1 MKAIILQLLN
11 LFRLTK
17 IEAILPSS
25 TNSMVGAGVIH
36 KGKRYIT
43 HSDLP
48 HEHSAIRTT
57 HTWQLVLILAVFFY
71 LVGSMA
77 IAPRPTAV
85 VFVAVITIIYFL
97 DVIFNLILTV
107 KSLNLSP
114 ELAYSESELM
124 ALKPKKL
131 PLYTILCPLYRESE
145 VLPDFVANI
154 SKLEWPKNKLEVLL
168 LLEEDDHK
176 TIETARSLNLP
187 KYFRILVVPHSYP
200 KTKPKACNYGLAHAK
215 GEFLVIYDAEDK
227 PEPFQLKKAFLGFD
241 SSHEKIACLQ
251 AKLNYFNPNHNLLT
265 RLFTAEYSL
274 WFDMILPGLQSIAT
288 SIPLGGTSNHFRTK
302 LLKDLKGWDAFNVTE
317 DADLGTRLFKLGY
330 RTAIID
336 SITLEEANSHLGNW
350 LRQRSR
356 WIKGYIQTFLV
367 HNRHPLR
374 FARNH
379 GIHSLIFQLQ
389 MGGKIAFMLINP
401 ILWIITISYFALYQ
415 VVGPTIESL
424 YPPVIFYMAV
434 FSLVVGNFLFL
445 YYYMVGCAKHGH
457 WNLIKYVY
465 LVPFYWL
472 MISVAAVK
480 AFYQLVFRPHYWEKT
495 NHGLHLQVKKAIAVD
510 EMVTTTRGG
519 SFGARFI
526 LNLTDNNWSGGAALV
541 AVSILA
547 NFLNFLYNAYLGTH
561 VSLEQFGLISLFG
574 SFLYITQIPF
584 SAFSRAVTRIAGLAF
599 GRSGRPERVIWS
611 TFRRWSLITSIIFSL
626 LWLALTPLFH
636 LIFKSGDLNSF
647 LIFTPIWIIGLISSV
662 DSGYL
667 SGSQKFGILALATLV
682 EAGMKLLT
690 TVFLVSLGYHNLVYV
705 ALPWSMLVSFLICWY
720 AAARISSGQ
729 TTEHTEKVVF
739 PIKFTLTGIM
749 NRLSNIVFLGLDVVL
764 AKLILNPEDAGK
776 FAMISLVGKMVYF
789 FGSISNQFVTP
800 LVSREEGARRNPAR
814 LFHKIL
820 LATILTTGVGFVGV
834 GLLGTLSLPLVFG
847 SRAVAIT
854 SFLPFYILGISAY
867 TIANTIIVYH
877 QTRNRF
883 IVPVVSFLST
893 IPLVWFLFQVPGNL
907 TNFVFVYG
915 FMGIIQLFVAGLSHR
930 LTRYSTT
937 IVQNTF
943 ALFDLFRKQR
953 EMSFGYRGRI
963 RFLIMNWRDIRHVWA
978 GGAEVY
984 VHELARHLVKEG
996 HSVTVFCGNDGKS
1009 PDREVIDGV
1018 EIIRRGG
1025 FFTVYFWAAIYY
1037 LLKFHDSF
1045 DIIIDSENG
1054 IPFLTPLYTRR
1065 PKFLLVHHIHRDFFK
1080 DNLKFPLLQ
1089 LATFIEAYLMPV
1101 AYHNSKVIT
1110 VSDSTR
1116 LDLLK
1121 LGIFKQKNVT
1131 VVNPGVQVL
1140 PPSKRVTKTTVPSL
1154 LYLGRLKAYKNVDI
1168 AIRAFVQVLKKFPQ
1182 AVFHIAGEGE
1192 CLLDLK
1198 ELVKSLDIERSVNFH
1213 GKVDERTKARLYQKS
1228 WLMVQPSS
1236 FEGWGITVIEAN
1248 LYGTPVV
1255 ASNIHG
1261 LSDSVVDGETG
1272 ILVPPKDT
1280 PQLAK
1285 TIIRLFKNP
1294 KLRAKLGTAAQ
1305 KRAGNYDWADNAKV
1319 FLAMVYRM
1327 ADKRNLASLNPT
1339 FVNND

>member
-1 MKAIILQLLN
+1 M
-11 LFRLTK
+11 
-17 IEAILPSS
+17 PSS

-599 GRSGRPERVIWS
+599 GRSGRPERVI
-611 TFRRWSLITSIIFSL
+611 
-626 LWLALTPLFH
+626 
-636 LIFKSGDLNSF
+636 
-647 LIFTPIWIIGLISSV
+647 
-662 DSGYL
+662 
-667 SGSQKFGILALATLV
+667 
-682 EAGMKLLT
+682 
-690 TVFLVSLGYHNLVYV
+690 
-705 ALPWSMLVSFLICWY
+705 
-720 AAARISSGQ
+720 
-729 TTEHTEKVVF
+729 
-739 PIKFTLTGIM
+739 
-749 NRLSNIVFLGLDVVL
+749 
-764 AKLILNPEDAGK
+764 
-776 FAMISLVGKMVYF
+776 
-789 FGSISNQFVTP
+789 
-800 LVSREEGARRNPAR
+800 
-814 LFHKIL
+814 
-820 LATILTTGVGFVGV
+820 
-834 GLLGTLSLPLVFG
+834 
-847 SRAVAIT
+847 
-854 SFLPFYILGISAY
+854 
-867 TIANTIIVYH
+867 
-877 QTRNRF
+877 
-883 IVPVVSFLST
+883 
-893 IPLVWFLFQVPGNL
+893 
-907 TNFVFVYG
+907 
-915 FMGIIQLFVAGLSHR
+915 
-930 LTRYSTT
+930 
-937 IVQNTF
+937 
-943 ALFDLFRKQR
+943 
-953 EMSFGYRGRI
+953 
-963 RFLIMNWRDIRHVWA
+963 
-978 GGAEVY
+978 
-984 VHELARHLVKEG
+984 
-996 HSVTVFCGNDGKS
+996 
-1009 PDREVIDGV
+1009 
-1018 EIIRRGG
+1018 
-1025 FFTVYFWAAIYY
+1025 
-1037 LLKFHDSF
+1037 
-1045 DIIIDSENG
+1045 
-1054 IPFLTPLYTRR
+1054 
-1065 PKFLLVHHIHRDFFK
+1065 
-1080 DNLKFPLLQ
+1080 
-1089 LATFIEAYLMPV
+1089 
-1101 AYHNSKVIT
+1101 
-1110 VSDSTR
+1110 
-1116 LDLLK
+1116 
-1121 LGIFKQKNVT
+1121 
-1131 VVNPGVQVL
+1131 
-1140 PPSKRVTKTTVPSL
+1140 
-1154 LYLGRLKAYKNVDI
+1154 
-1168 AIRAFVQVLKKFPQ
+1168 
-1182 AVFHIAGEGE
+1182 
-1192 CLLDLK
+1192 
-1198 ELVKSLDIERSVNFH
+1198 
-1213 GKVDERTKARLYQKS
+1213 
-1228 WLMVQPSS
+1228 
-1236 FEGWGITVIEAN
+1236 
-1248 LYGTPVV
+1248 
-1255 ASNIHG
+1255 
-1261 LSDSVVDGETG
+1261 
-1272 ILVPPKDT
+1272 
-1280 PQLAK
+1280 
-1285 TIIRLFKNP
+1285 
-1294 KLRAKLGTAAQ
+1294 
-1305 KRAGNYDWADNAKV
+1305 
-1319 FLAMVYRM
+1319 
-1327 ADKRNLASLNPT
+1327 
-1339 FVNND
+1339 